1 MKVFKVTYEVVHYP
15 GGVPLP
21 IFFHPVYHVEA
32 RSIEEAVE
40 RAGIAFDSHEQ
51 NKKLEREIVK
61 LEIAKRPDDE
71 DLILNLEEDK

>member
-32 RSIEEAVE
+32 RSVEEAVE
-40 RAGIAFDSHEQ
+40 RAGIAFDSHEE
-51 NKKLEREIVK
+51 NKKLKREIVK
-61 LEIAKRPDDE
+61 LESVTRPDDE
-71 DLILNLEEDK
+71 DLILKLEDK